1 MAQAKQWETE
11 EIHQGISVFAQV
23 PEGQFSVLSFFN
35 YYFFTSLCNGFCYEC
50 CDVMS
55 AMCVLCLWFMH
66 SEDYE
71 TAQRHGEELVVC
83 VLLECVLNLGNHD
96 SVCIS

>member
-1 MAQAKQWETE
+1 MRNVFLQVLE

-23 PEGQFSVLSFFN
+23 PEGEFSLLSFFN
-35 YYFFTSLCNGFCYEC
+35 YYFFTSLYSGFCYEC
-50 CDVMS
+50 CSGQSS
-55 AMCVLCLWFMH
+55 ACMH

-71 TAQRHGEELVVC
+71 TAQRHGEELDVC
-83 VLLECVLNLGNHD
+83 ALLECVLNLGDHD